1 MHTIHGLCRICITA
15 RLPQV
20 TILRGKDGYGF
31 TICSDS
37 PVRVQAVDSGGPADQ
52 AGLQQLDTVLQL
64 NGQPVEQWKCVEV
77 AHAIRNS
84 SNEIKVVVW
93 RTGSAAKPSFE
104 GLIHRPSYKP
114 S

>member
-1 MHTIHGLCRICITA
+1 MCVCVCVCVCVCICVCLCVYL
-15 RLPQV
+15 LPSLLSQ
-20 TILRGKDGYGF
+20 
-31 TICSDS
+31 
-37 PVRVQAVDSGGPADQ
+37 GGPADQ